1 MHLEYPV
8 TLRPAKNGTVMAKF
22 ADVPEALTCGRDEQE
37 ALRLAQE
44 ALVLALTEGYMAV
57 RRGVPTPSK
66 PKRGQRTVPV
76 PPLVAAKLAVF
87 QAMLEEGVK
96 EGVNQVELAARLH
109 QDDRQVRRLLDVKHR
124 SRLDMLERA
133 LHALGRQMVL
143 EVKRVA

>member
-8 TLRPAKNGTVMAKF
+8 TLRPMKNGTVMAKF
-22 ADVPEALTCGRDEQE
+22 VDVPEALTYGRDETE

-44 ALVLALTEGYMAV
+44 ALVLALTKGYMAI
-57 RRGVPTPSK
+57 RRSVPTPSK
-66 PKRGQRTVPV
+66 PKRGQRTVAV

-87 QAMLEEGVK
+87 QAMLEEGVT
-96 EGVNQVELAARLH
+96 QVELAARLR

-124 SRLDMLERA
+124 SRLDMLDRA

-143 EVKRVA
+143 DVKRVA

>member
-8 TLRPAKNGTVMAKF
+8 TLRPLDNGTVMAKF
-22 ADVPEALTCGRDEQE
+22 IDVPEALTCGRDEKE

-57 RRGVPTPSK
+57 KRSVPTPSK
-66 PKRGQRTVPV
+66 PKRGQPMVTV
-76 PPLVAAKLAVF
+76 PPLVAAKLAVY
-87 QAMLEEGVK
+87 QAMLEEGVT
-96 EGVNQVELAARLH
+96 QVELAARLH

-124 SRLDMLERA
+124 SRLDMLDRA

>member
-8 TLRPAKNGTVMAKF
+8 TLRPIKSGTVMAKF
-22 ADVPEALTCGRDEQE
+22 VDVPEALTCGRDEKE

-57 RRGVPTPSK
+57 RRSVPAPSK
-66 PKRGQRTVPV
+66 PKRGQHTVAV

-87 QAMLEEGVK
+87 QAMLEEGVT
-96 EGVNQVELAARLH
+96 QVELAARLH
-109 QDDRQVRRLLDVKHR
+109 QDDRQVRRLLDVKHH
-124 SRLDMLERA
+124 SRLDMLDRA
-133 LHALGRQMVL
+133 LQALGRQMVL

>member
-8 TLRPAKNGTVMAKF
+8 TLRAMDNGTVMAKF
-22 ADVPEALTCGRDEQE
+22 VDVPEALTCGQDEKE

-57 RRGVPTPSK
+57 RRSIPTPSK
-66 PKRGQRTVPV
+66 PKRGQRTVTV
-76 PPLVAAKLAVF
+76 PPLVAAKLAVY
-87 QAMLEEGVK
+87 QAMLEEGVT
-96 EGVNQVELAARLH
+96 QVELAARLH

>member
-8 TLRPAKNGTVMAKF
+8 RLRLLKNGTVMAKF
-22 ADVPEALTCGRDEQE
+22 VDVPEALTCGRDETE

-57 RRGVPTPSK
+57 RRRVPTPSK

-76 PPLVAAKLAVF
+76 PPLVAAKVAVY
-87 QAMLEEGVK
+87 QAMLEEGVT
-96 EGVNQVELAARLH
+96 QVELAARLR

-124 SRLDMLERA
+124 SRLDQLDRA

>member
-1 MHLEYPV
+1 LEYPV
-8 TLRPAKNGTVMAKF
+8 TLRVMENGTVMAKF
-22 ADVPEALTCGRDEQE
+22 VDVPEALTCGQDEKE
-37 ALRLAQE
+37 AFRLAQE

-57 RRGVPTPSK
+57 RRSIPTPSK
-66 PKRGQRTVPV
+66 PKRGQRTVTV
-76 PPLVAAKLAVF
+76 PPLVAAKLAVY
-87 QAMLEEGVK
+87 QAMLEEGVT
-96 EGVNQVELAARLH
+96 QVELAARLH